1 MCRRWM
7 GARAKRTAWGRSMSR
22 FAARG
27 RLIRRFSLP
36 APVNARRAGVLR
48 GVMGHLTTARTA
60 MNLSPPP
67 EGRPGMQ
74 FLALV
79 YVDNEMLEALP
90 AGEPDAMMRTCLRH
104 ADELQAEGKL
114 VGFQQLEDAH
124 TAKIGRAHV

>member
-1 MCRRWM
+1 
-7 GARAKRTAWGRSMSR
+7 
-22 FAARG
+22 
-27 RLIRRFSLP
+27 
-36 APVNARRAGVLR
+36 
-48 GVMGHLTTARTA
+48 MGHLTTARTA

-124 TAKIGRAHV
+124 TAKSRSEEHTSELQSLMRTSYAVFSLTKQKTPQQ